1 MELLKNIAALIKVKT
16 IVTLVVMAVFVV
28 LALRGDISADNAMLI
43 VSMVISFYFGSV
55 AEKKNA
61 KNDEITMALEEN
73 DIERLKEIF
82 VPRQECQ
89 TTNEEIKTKLANDL
103 VRLAVIEN
111 QLKVITWILY
121 AVAGGVI
128 TMLIKLLFGS

>member
-1 MELLKNIAALIKVKT
+1 
-16 IVTLVVMAVFVV
+16 MAIE
-28 LALRGDISADNAMLI
+28 DH
-43 VSMVISFYFGSV
+43 
-55 AEKKNA
+55 
-61 KNDEITMALEEN
+61 

-82 VPRQECQ
+82 VTRQECQ
-89 TTNEEIKTKLANDL
+89 DINEEVKTKLSSDL

-128 TMLIKLLFGS
+128 TMLVKMLFGG

>member
-1 MELLKNIAALIKVKT
+1 
-16 IVTLVVMAVFVV
+16 MAI
-28 LALRGDISADNAMLI
+28 DDH
-43 VSMVISFYFGSV
+43 
-55 AEKKNA
+55 
-61 KNDEITMALEEN
+61 

-89 TTNEEIKTKLANDL
+89 TINEEIETKLANDL

>member
-1 MELLKNIAALIKVKT
+1 MI
-16 IVTLVVMAVFVV
+16 
-28 LALRGDISADNAMLI
+28 D
-43 VSMVISFYFGSV
+43 
-55 AEKKNA
+55 EK
-61 KNDEITMALEEN
+61 

-82 VPRQECQ
+82 VTRQECQ
-89 TTNEEIKTKLANDL
+89 DINEEIKANITKDL

-121 AVAGGVI
+121 AVAGGII